1 MPPQRGRV
9 MPPAAGPRPTSSD
22 PRHRDGG
29 SQSSK
34 VATADS
40 ADPGKPTGPGRVSTG
55 RPVEARLA
63 GPRVSG
69 AGLDVGA
76 HAPCGVPR
84 CSHEHGRTRPQG
96 RKAGSTTRPARR
108 RGGQRDAQPSPLPRP
123 PASASA
129 QGHVEDERQG
139 LLQTRLLPERQNYEK
154 RSRLREA

>member
-1 MPPQRGRV
+1 M
-9 MPPAAGPRPTSSD
+9 
-22 PRHRDGG
+22 
-29 SQSSK
+29 K

-40 ADPGKPTGPGRVSTG
+40 ADPGEPRGPGA
-55 RPVEARLA
+55 RPQGVQAKRGLRDP
-63 GPRVSG
+63 GVSG

-84 CSHEHGRTRPQG
+84 CSHEHGHTCPQG
-96 RKAGSTTRPARR
+96 RKAGLTTRPARR

-139 LLQTRLLPERQNYEK
+139 LLQTRLLPE
-154 RSRLREA
+154 